1 MHFELIFV
9 YVLHKDPTSF
19 FFFFCMRYP
28 VSPTPFFKKTILS
41 PSNGLGS
48 LVANH
53 LPVDVGVRF
62 WALRPVR
69 LHIIFAPG
77 SQHLQLP
84 VHSGAHFL
92 LLQISAFWGVR
103 LEVAFFFL
111 SLFLDLRL
119 VLLDDYHN
127 KLYVHIIFNTSSG
140 HFSYHLSPPHPQGHF
155 QG

>member
-1 MHFELIFV
+1 
-9 YVLHKDPTSF
+9 
-19 FFFFCMRYP
+19 MRYP

-103 LEVAFFFL
+103 LEVAFFFP
-111 SLFLDLRL
+111 FPIFRTL
-119 VLLDDYHN
+119 VGL
-127 KLYVHIIFNTSSG
+127 IG
-140 HFSYHLSPPHPQGHF
+140 
-155 QG
+155 